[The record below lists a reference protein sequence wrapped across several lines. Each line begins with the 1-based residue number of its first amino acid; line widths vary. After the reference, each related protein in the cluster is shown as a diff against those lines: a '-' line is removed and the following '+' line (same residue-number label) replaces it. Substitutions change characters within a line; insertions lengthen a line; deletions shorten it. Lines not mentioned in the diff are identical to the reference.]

1 MKNFNN
7 KSISLNVIKNYSKTK
22 RLDFNSLNSLNLCC
36 FYYPKMFY
44 N

>member
-7 KSISLNVIKNYSKTK
+7 KSISLNAIKNYSKIK
-22 RLDFNSLNSLNLCC
+22 GMDFNSLNSLTLFRFN
-36 FYYPKMFY
+36 YPIIY